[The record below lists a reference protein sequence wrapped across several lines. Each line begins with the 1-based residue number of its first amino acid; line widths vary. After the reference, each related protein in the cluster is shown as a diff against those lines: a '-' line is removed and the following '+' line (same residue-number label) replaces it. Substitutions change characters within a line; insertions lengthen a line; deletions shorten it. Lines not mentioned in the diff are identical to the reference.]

1 VTVNRT
7 VLIDDLLGSEDPA
20 VRWRLMVR
28 VLGED
33 PVSRRSQAVQQ
44 EVKDSPRVRS
54 LLAGLNTAK
63 HVYAKWQGAHWV
75 LAALADIGYP
85 SGDEALASAAQQ
97 VLETWLQDGFYA
109 EFEAR
114 SKAEAYKKRG
124 VAVMHGRYRRCA
136 SQQGNA
142 LYFLTKLGLIDQFA
156 AHRLVER
163 LLHWQWPDGGW
174 NCDKNPQADSSSIME
189 TLLPMCGLHL
199 FGRETQTMRAVDAA
213 RRAAEVLLTRRL
225 FKRRSDGTPIHPEFI
240 CLHYPLYWH
249 YDFLGGLKAMA
260 EVGLVDDPRCADALD
275 LLEQKE
281 LPGGGWPAEKR
292 YYKVA
297 SEDGLHADYVDWG
310 GTSRGRM
317 NAWVTT
323 DALYVLRKAGRT

>member
-1 VTVNRT
+1 

-33 PVSRRSQAVQQ
+33 PASQRSMAVEQ

-63 HVYAKWQGAHWV
+63 SVYAKWQGAHWV
-75 LAALADIGYP
+75 LATLADIGYP
-85 SGDEALASAAQQ
+85 SGDEALAPVAQQ
-97 VLETWLQDGFYA
+97 VLEAWLQDRFYA

-124 VAVMHGRYRRCA
+124 VALIQGRYRRCA

-142 LYFLTKLGLIDQFA
+142 LYFLSKLGLIDQFA
-156 AHRLVER
+156 AGRLVER

-189 TLLPMCGLHL
+189 TVLPMCGLHL
-199 FGRETQTMRAVDAA
+199 FGRETQTASAVDAA

-225 FKRRSDGTPIHPEFI
+225 FKRRSDGTAIHPEFI
-240 CLHYPLYWH
+240 SLHYPLYWH

-260 EVGLVDDPRCADALD
+260 EVGLIDDPRCADALD

-281 LPGGGWPAEKR
+281 LSGGGWPAEKR
-292 YYKVA
+292 YYKVTR
-297 SEDGLHADYVDWG
+297 ELELHADYVDWG
-310 GTSRGRM
+310 GASKATM

-323 DALYVLRKAGRT
+323 DALYVLRQAGRI

>member
-1 VTVNRT
+1 
-7 VLIDDLLGSEDPA
+7 
-20 VRWRLMVR
+20 MVR
-28 VLGED
+28 VLGDD
-33 PVSRRSQAVQQ
+33 PLTPRAKALQH

-63 HVYAKWQGAHWV
+63 HAYAKWQGAHWV
-75 LAALADIGYP
+75 LATLADIGYP
-85 SGDEALASAAQQ
+85 KADETLAPAAQQ
-97 VLETWLQDGFYA
+97 VLETWLHDGYYA

-114 SKAEAYKKRG
+114 SKADAYRKRG
-124 VAVMHGRYRRCA
+124 VAVMQGRYRRCA

-142 LYFLTKLGLIDQFA
+142 LYFLTKLGLIEESAGQ
-156 AHRLVER
+156 RLVER

-174 NCDKNPQADSSSIME
+174 NCDKNPQAHSSSIME

-199 FGRETQTMRAVDAA
+199 FGSETRTQGAVEAA
-213 RRAAEVLLTRRL
+213 RRAAEVLLSRRL
-225 FKRRSDGTPIHPEFI
+225 FKRRSDDTVIHPEFMS
-240 CLHYPLYWH
+240 LHYPLYWH
-249 YDFLGGLKAMA
+249 YDFLGGLKALA

-292 YYKVA
+292 YYTV
-297 SEDGLHADYVDWG
+297 SSDVGLHADYADWG
-310 GTSRGRM
+310 GTSRSRM

-323 DALYVLRKAGRT
+323 DALYVLRQAGRT